1 MSSNNR
7 TFSKETINYFISN
20 ILSYYYDRDSS
31 IRKII
36 STLINCFISNY
47 GIEEWP
53 QLFNI
58 ICDNLDKE
66 DRIEKTSQTLNI
78 ILEDPRNILESK
90 FPNEVNNIIN
100 KIISFL
106 RTSKSNDLN
115 NILLNTINLLF
126 ESCQHLMLEKIR
138 EIIPIINH
146 FSNSQDQ
153 KIKAKI
159 AKCYYTIIHIDKD
172 LVYQYSDILFSF
184 FIKNF
189 KDDNYDQSYISSQ
202 YFLYIISKEEKF
214 ILNMEIKK
222 TMEMNLK
229 ELLKLILQNMKLSD
243 KDINYLEAKFQNEY
257 VIRTSNNIIPS
268 ASGSE
273 GTGTNSNGT
282 NSNSNS
288 NSNNGSGNGSSNSN
302 SNGSFSTDGSST
314 NDYNPDSTLRK
325 CCSRFLDDISFI
337 FPEDTFNNI
346 RHLLNDEMQ
355 STEDFIKERSILAF
369 GAIAY
374 GCYNQ
379 VISHLNNVIPFLI
392 RELQHPDKFV
402 RAITCWTLSRY
413 TKFILID
420 NYNENKEK
428 LFKEFLIEILKKM
441 IDKEHMVREAA
452 MTTFQEIIS
461 CNPTSIQSYLIDVLR
476 VIKYIFFTYTGTNLL
491 SVYYILNLLM
501 DNYREIFQY
510 QNFVDEIVECLVQK
524 WDELVKNYD
533 LLTLPFFF
541 EVIISLIRVRGYF
554 RVEICKYFLT
564 GCLKIIEINVNEMR
578 NNNYSIINVDKEV
591 LIKSINMITA
601 LSQNFPSY
609 IKSSSFEKNII
620 AFLFEILKLK
630 DINIQNHVIV
640 LFGFLMKADSEILKN
655 DCVKLLQILIPHI
668 EFISNK
674 KDLDNDKFS
683 LCDYSSWTIGLIA
696 KYYPKEIN
704 NLIDKFFEQLKENI
718 SFQKVIFNIFYLIFY
733 LD

>member
-1 MSSNNR
+1 MS
-7 TFSKETINYFISN
+7 I
-20 ILSYYYDRDSS
+20 
-31 IRKII
+31 
-36 STLINCFISNY
+36 
-47 GIEEWP
+47 
-53 QLFNI
+53 
-58 ICDNLDKE
+58 
-66 DRIEKTSQTLNI
+66 QTLNI
-78 ILEDPRNILESK
+78 ILEDSRDILEIK
-90 FPNEVNNIIN
+90 FQNEIN
-100 KIISFL
+100 KIIDKIILFL
-106 RTSKSNDLN
+106 GTSKSNQLN
-115 NILLNTINLLF
+115 NILLNTINILF
-126 ESCQHLMLEKIR
+126 ESCQHLMLLKIR

-146 FSNSQDQ
+146 FADSPDQ

-159 AKCYYTIIHIDKD
+159 SKCYYTISQIDKD
-172 LVYQYSDILFSF
+172 FVYQYSEKLFSF

-189 KDDNYDQSYISSQ
+189 SDQNYEQSYIASQ
-202 YFLYIISKEEKF
+202 YFLYIISKDEIF
-214 ILNMEIKK
+214 LLNNEIKK
-222 TMEMNLK
+222 NLK
-229 ELLKLILQNMKLSD
+229 NNLPKLLQLILKNMILSD
-243 KDINYLEAKFQNEY
+243 KDINYLDTKFQNEFA
-257 VIRTSNNIIPS
+257 IPTPNNITPS

-273 GTGTNSNGT
+273 GTGSGTNSNGT

-302 SNGSFSTDGSST
+302 SNGSFSTEGSST

-337 FPEDTFNNI
+337 FPQDTFKII
-346 RHLLNDEMQ
+346 RPSLDHEMQ
-355 STEDFIKERSILAF
+355 SRDDLVKERSILAF
-369 GAIAY
+369 GAIAQ

-420 NYNENKEK
+420 NVNENKEK

-441 IDKEHMVREAA
+441 LDKEHMVREAA
-452 MTTFQEIIS
+452 MITFQKIIT
-461 CNPTSIQSYLIDVLR
+461 CNPNSVEPYLFDVLR
-476 VIKYIFFTYTGTNLL
+476 VITSIFFTYTGNNLI

-501 DNYREIFQY
+501 ENYREIFQN

-578 NNNYSIINVDKEV
+578 NNNYSIINIDKDL

-601 LSQNFPSY
+601 LSQNFPTY

-620 AFLFEILKLK
+620 EFLFEIIKLK

-640 LFGFLMKADSEILKN
+640 LFGFLMKADSEILKV
-655 DCVKLLQILIPHI
+655 DCIKLLEILIPHI
-668 EFISNK
+668 EFFSNK
-674 KDLDNDKFS
+674 KEGENDKLS
-683 LCDYSSWTIGLIA
+683 LCEYSSWTIGLIA
-696 KYYPKEIN
+696 LYYPNVITN
-704 NLIDKFFEQLKENI
+704 YIDKIFEKIKESISSEKLK
-718 SFQKVIFNIFYLIFY
+718 LIFF
-733 LD
+733 

>member
-1 MSSNNR
+1 MS
-7 TFSKETINYFISN
+7 I
-20 ILSYYYDRDSS
+20 
-31 IRKII
+31 
-36 STLINCFISNY
+36 
-47 GIEEWP
+47 
-53 QLFNI
+53 
-58 ICDNLDKE
+58 
-66 DRIEKTSQTLNI
+66 QTLNI
-78 ILEDPRNILESK
+78 ILEDSRDILEIK
-90 FPNEVNNIIN
+90 FQNEIN
-100 KIISFL
+100 KIIDKIILFL
-106 RTSKSNDLN
+106 RTSKSNQLN
-115 NILLNTINLLF
+115 NILLNTINILF
-126 ESCQHLMLEKIR
+126 ESCQHLMLLKIR

-146 FSNSQDQ
+146 FADSPDQ

-159 AKCYYTIIHIDKD
+159 SKCYYTISQIDKD
-172 LVYQYSDILFSF
+172 FVYQYSEKLFSF

-189 KDDNYDQSYISSQ
+189 SDQNYEQSYIASQ
-202 YFLYIISKEEKF
+202 YFLYIISKDEIF
-214 ILNMEIKK
+214 LLNNEIKK
-222 TMEMNLK
+222 NLK
-229 ELLKLILQNMKLSD
+229 NNLPKLLQLILKNMILSD
-243 KDINYLEAKFQNEY
+243 KDINYLDTKFQNEFA
-257 VIRTSNNIIPS
+257 IPTPNNITPS

-273 GTGTNSNGT
+273 GTGSGTNSNGT

-302 SNGSFSTDGSST
+302 SNGSFSTEGSST

-337 FPEDTFNNI
+337 FPQDTFKII
-346 RHLLNDEMQ
+346 RPSLDHEMQ
-355 STEDFIKERSILAF
+355 SRDDLVKERSILAF
-369 GAIAY
+369 GAIAQ

-420 NYNENKEK
+420 NVNENKEK

-441 IDKEHMVREAA
+441 LDKEHMVREAA
-452 MTTFQEIIS
+452 MITFQKIIT
-461 CNPTSIQSYLIDVLR
+461 CNPNSVEPYLFDVLR
-476 VIKYIFFTYTGTNLL
+476 VITSIFFTYTGNNLI

-501 DNYREIFQY
+501 ENYREIFQN

-668 EFISNK
+668 QFISNK

-718 SFQKVIFNIFYLIFY
+718 SFKKVIFNIFYLIFY

>member
-1 MSSNNR
+1 MS
-7 TFSKETINYFISN
+7 I
-20 ILSYYYDRDSS
+20 
-31 IRKII
+31 
-36 STLINCFISNY
+36 
-47 GIEEWP
+47 
-53 QLFNI
+53 
-58 ICDNLDKE
+58 
-66 DRIEKTSQTLNI
+66 QTLNI
-78 ILEDPRNILESK
+78 ILEDSRDILEIK
-90 FPNEVNNIIN
+90 FQNEIN
-100 KIISFL
+100 KIIDKIILFL
-106 RTSKSNDLN
+106 RTSKSNQLN
-115 NILLNTINLLF
+115 NILLNTINILF
-126 ESCQHLMLEKIR
+126 ESCQHLMLLKIR

-146 FSNSQDQ
+146 FADSPDQ

-159 AKCYYTIIHIDKD
+159 SKCYYTISQIDKD
-172 LVYQYSDILFSF
+172 FVYQYSEKLFSF

-189 KDDNYDQSYISSQ
+189 SDQNYEQSYIASQ
-202 YFLYIISKEEKF
+202 YFLYIISKDEIF
-214 ILNMEIKK
+214 LLNNEIKK
-222 TMEMNLK
+222 NLK
-229 ELLKLILQNMKLSD
+229 NNLPKLLQLILKNMILSD
-243 KDINYLEAKFQNEY
+243 KDINYLDTKFQNEFA
-257 VIRTSNNIIPS
+257 IPTPNNITPS

-273 GTGTNSNGT
+273 GTGSGTNSNGT

-302 SNGSFSTDGSST
+302 SNGSFSTEGSST

-337 FPEDTFNNI
+337 FPQDTFKII
-346 RHLLNDEMQ
+346 RPSLDHEMQ
-355 STEDFIKERSILAF
+355 SRDDLVKERSILAF
-369 GAIAY
+369 GAIAQ

-420 NYNENKEK
+420 NVNENKEK

-441 IDKEHMVREAA
+441 LDKEHMVREAA
-452 MTTFQEIIS
+452 MITFQKIIT
-461 CNPTSIQSYLIDVLR
+461 CNPNSVEPYLFDVLR
-476 VIKYIFFTYTGTNLL
+476 VITSIFFTYTGNNLI

-501 DNYREIFQY
+501 ENYREIFQN

-533 LLTLPFFF
+533 SLTLPFFF

-554 RVEICKYFLT
+554 RVENCKYFLT

-578 NNNYSIINVDKEV
+578 NNNYSIINIDKEL
-591 LIKSINMITA
+591 LIKSINLITA
-601 LSQNFPSY
+601 LSQNFPTY

-620 AFLFEILKLK
+620 EFLFEIIKLK

-640 LFGFLMKADSEILKN
+640 LFGFLMKADSDILKV
-655 DCVKLLQILIPHI
+655 DCVKLLEILIPHL
-668 EFISNK
+668 EFFSNK
-674 KDLDNDKFS
+674 KESENDKLS
-683 LCDYSSWTIGLIA
+683 LCDYSAWTIGLIA
-696 KYYPKEIN
+696 LYYPNEITN
-704 NLIDKFFEQLKENI
+704 FIDKIFEKIKESI
-718 SFQKVIFNIFYLIFY
+718 SLQKVKLFFLIYFFTNLF

>member
-1 MSSNNR
+1 M
-7 TFSKETINYFISN
+7 
-20 ILSYYYDRDSS
+20 
-31 IRKII
+31 
-36 STLINCFISNY
+36 
-47 GIEEWP
+47 
-53 QLFNI
+53 
-58 ICDNLDKE
+58 
-66 DRIEKTSQTLNI
+66 
-78 ILEDPRNILESK
+78 
-90 FPNEVNNIIN
+90 
-100 KIISFL
+100 
-106 RTSKSNDLN
+106 
-115 NILLNTINLLF
+115 LL
-126 ESCQHLMLEKIR
+126 KIR

-146 FSNSQDQ
+146 FADSPDQ

-159 AKCYYTIIHIDKD
+159 SKCYYTISQIDKD
-172 LVYQYSDILFSF
+172 FVYQYSEKLFSF

-189 KDDNYDQSYISSQ
+189 SDQNYEQSYIASQ
-202 YFLYIISKEEKF
+202 YFLYIISKDEIF
-214 ILNMEIKK
+214 LLNNEIKK
-222 TMEMNLK
+222 NLK
-229 ELLKLILQNMKLSD
+229 NNLPKLLQLILKNMILSD
-243 KDINYLEAKFQNEY
+243 KDINYLDTKFQNEFA
-257 VIRTSNNIIPS
+257 IPTPNNITPS

-273 GTGTNSNGT
+273 GTGSGTNSNGT

-302 SNGSFSTDGSST
+302 SNGSFSTEGSST

-337 FPEDTFNNI
+337 FPQDTFKII
-346 RHLLNDEMQ
+346 RPSLDHEMQ
-355 STEDFIKERSILAF
+355 SRDDLVKERSILAF
-369 GAIAY
+369 GAVAQ
-374 GCYNQ
+374 GCSNQ

-392 RELQHPDKFV
+392 RELQHRDKFV

-420 NYNENKEK
+420 NYNENREK

-441 IDKEHMVREAA
+441 LDKEHMVREAA
-452 MTTFQEIIS
+452 MITFQKIIT
-461 CNPTSIQSYLIDVLR
+461 CNPNSVEPYLFDVLR
-476 VIKYIFFTYTGTNLL
+476 VITSIFFTYTGNNLI

-501 DNYREIFQY
+501 ENYREIFQN

-620 AFLFEILKLK
+620 GFLFEILKLK

>member
-1 MSSNNR
+1 
-7 TFSKETINYFISN
+7 
-20 ILSYYYDRDSS
+20 
-31 IRKII
+31 
-36 STLINCFISNY
+36 
-47 GIEEWP
+47 
-53 QLFNI
+53 
-58 ICDNLDKE
+58 
-66 DRIEKTSQTLNI
+66 
-78 ILEDPRNILESK
+78 
-90 FPNEVNNIIN
+90 
-100 KIISFL
+100 
-106 RTSKSNDLN
+106 
-115 NILLNTINLLF
+115 
-126 ESCQHLMLEKIR
+126 
-138 EIIPIINH
+138 
-146 FSNSQDQ
+146 
-153 KIKAKI
+153 
-159 AKCYYTIIHIDKD
+159 
-172 LVYQYSDILFSF
+172 
-184 FIKNF
+184 
-189 KDDNYDQSYISSQ
+189 
-202 YFLYIISKEEKF
+202 
-214 ILNMEIKK
+214 
-222 TMEMNLK
+222 MEMNLK

-369 GAIAY
+369 GAIAN

-441 IDKEHMVREAA
+441 IDKE
-452 MTTFQEIIS
+452 
-461 CNPTSIQSYLIDVLR
+461 
-476 VIKYIFFTYTGTNLL
+476 
-491 SVYYILNLLM
+491 
-501 DNYREIFQY
+501 
-510 QNFVDEIVECLVQK
+510 
-524 WDELVKNYD
+524 
-533 LLTLPFFF
+533 
-541 EVIISLIRVRGYF
+541 
-554 RVEICKYFLT
+554 
-564 GCLKIIEINVNEMR
+564 
-578 NNNYSIINVDKEV
+578 V

-620 AFLFEILKLK
+620 GFLFEILKLK

>member
-1 MSSNNR
+1 MS
-7 TFSKETINYFISN
+7 I
-20 ILSYYYDRDSS
+20 
-31 IRKII
+31 
-36 STLINCFISNY
+36 
-47 GIEEWP
+47 
-53 QLFNI
+53 
-58 ICDNLDKE
+58 
-66 DRIEKTSQTLNI
+66 QTLNI
-78 ILEDPRNILESK
+78 ILEDSRDILEIK
-90 FPNEVNNIIN
+90 FQNEIN
-100 KIISFL
+100 KIIDKIILFL
-106 RTSKSNDLN
+106 RTSKSNQLN
-115 NILLNTINLLF
+115 NILLNTINILF
-126 ESCQHLMLEKIR
+126 ESCQHLMLLKIR

-146 FSNSQDQ
+146 FADSPDQ

-159 AKCYYTIIHIDKD
+159 SKCYYTISQIDKD
-172 LVYQYSDILFSF
+172 FVYQYSEKLFSF

-189 KDDNYDQSYISSQ
+189 SDQNYEQSYIASQ
-202 YFLYIISKEEKF
+202 YFLYIISKDEIF
-214 ILNMEIKK
+214 LLNNEIKK
-222 TMEMNLK
+222 NLK
-229 ELLKLILQNMKLSD
+229 NNLPKLLQLILKNMILSD
-243 KDINYLEAKFQNEY
+243 KDINYLDTKFQNEFA
-257 VIRTSNNIIPS
+257 IPTPNNITPS

-273 GTGTNSNGT
+273 GTGSGTNSNGT

-302 SNGSFSTDGSST
+302 SNGSFSTEGSST

-337 FPEDTFNNI
+337 FPQDTFKII
-346 RHLLNDEMQ
+346 RPSLDHEMQ
-355 STEDFIKERSILAF
+355 SRDDLVKERSILAF
-369 GAIAY
+369 GAIAQ

-420 NYNENKEK
+420 NVNENKEK

-441 IDKEHMVREAA
+441 LDKEHMVREAA
-452 MTTFQEIIS
+452 MITFQKIIT
-461 CNPTSIQSYLIDVLR
+461 CNPNSVEPYLFDVLR
-476 VIKYIFFTYTGTNLL
+476 VITSIFFTYTGNNLI

-501 DNYREIFQY
+501 ENYREIFQN

-578 NNNYSIINVDKEV
+578 NNNYSIINIDKEL

-601 LSQNFPSY
+601 LSQNFPTY

-620 AFLFEILKLK
+620 EFLFEIIKLK

-640 LFGFLMKADSEILKN
+640 LFGFLMKADSEILKV
-655 DCVKLLQILIPHI
+655 DCIKLLEILIPHI
-668 EFISNK
+668 EFFSNK
-674 KDLDNDKFS
+674 KEGENDKLS
-683 LCDYSSWTIGLIA
+683 LCEYSSWTIGLIA
-696 KYYPKEIN
+696 LYYPNVITN
-704 NLIDKFFEQLKENI
+704 YIDKIFEKIKESI
-718 SFQKVIFNIFYLIFY
+718 SSQKVKLIFF
-733 LD
+733 

>member
-1 MSSNNR
+1 MS
-7 TFSKETINYFISN
+7 I
-20 ILSYYYDRDSS
+20 
-31 IRKII
+31 
-36 STLINCFISNY
+36 
-47 GIEEWP
+47 
-53 QLFNI
+53 
-58 ICDNLDKE
+58 
-66 DRIEKTSQTLNI
+66 QTLNI
-78 ILEDPRNILESK
+78 ILEDSRDILEIK
-90 FPNEVNNIIN
+90 FQNEIN
-100 KIISFL
+100 KIIDKIILFL
-106 RTSKSNDLN
+106 RTSKSNQLN
-115 NILLNTINLLF
+115 NILLNTINILF
-126 ESCQHLMLEKIR
+126 ESCQHLMLGKIR

-146 FSNSQDQ
+146 FADSPDQ

-159 AKCYYTIIHIDKD
+159 SKCYYTISQIDKD
-172 LVYQYSDILFSF
+172 FVYQYSEKLFSF

-189 KDDNYDQSYISSQ
+189 SDQNYEQSYIASQ
-202 YFLYIISKEEKF
+202 YFLYIISKDEIF
-214 ILNMEIKK
+214 LLNNEIKK
-222 TMEMNLK
+222 NLK
-229 ELLKLILQNMKLSD
+229 NNLPKLLQLILKNMILSD
-243 KDINYLEAKFQNEY
+243 KDINYLDTKFQNEFA
-257 VIRTSNNIIPS
+257 IPTPNNITPS

-273 GTGTNSNGT
+273 GTGSGTNSNGT

-302 SNGSFSTDGSST
+302 SNGSFSTEGSST

-337 FPEDTFNNI
+337 FPQDTFKII
-346 RHLLNDEMQ
+346 RPSLDHEMQ
-355 STEDFIKERSILAF
+355 SRDDLVKERSILAF
-369 GAIAY
+369 GAIAQ

-420 NYNENKEK
+420 NVNENKEK

-441 IDKEHMVREAA
+441 LDKEHMVREAA
-452 MTTFQEIIS
+452 MITFQKIIT
-461 CNPTSIQSYLIDVLR
+461 CNPNSVEPYLFDVLR
-476 VIKYIFFTYTGTNLL
+476 VITSIFFTYTGNNLL

-501 DNYREIFQY
+501 ENYREIFQN

-554 RVEICKYFLT
+554 RVENCKYFLT

-578 NNNYSIINVDKEV
+578 NNNYSIINIDKEL
-591 LIKSINMITA
+591 LIKSINLITA
-601 LSQNFPSY
+601 LSQNFPTY

-620 AFLFEILKLK
+620 EFLFEIIKLK

-668 EFISNK
+668 QFISNK

-718 SFQKVIFNIFYLIFY
+718 SFQKVIFNIFI
-733 LD
+733 